1 MNGYII
7 IVAILGLILAFD
19 FLGRFCTKEG
29 FMILFLIMV
38 SLNLIGISEIKDQSD
53 RGMAI
58 AVSGMMLY
66 GPVLLSAWR
75 HYTNG
80 KRKRNE
86 R

>member
-7 IVAILGLILAFD
+7 IAAILSLILACD

-29 FMILFLIMV
+29 FMVLFLIMIL
-38 SLNLIGISEIKDQSD
+38 LNLIGISEIKDQSD

-75 HYTNG
+75 HYTEW
-80 KRKRNE
+80 KEKKK
-86 R
+86 